1 MSINDMTAHNELPLP
16 EGVRLRCFNSR
27 EEQTVALAEE
37 VMAILQSGIKAQ
49 GRAAVAFSGGRTPI
63 PLFQQLRTEDLN
75 WAATQITLADDR
87 CLPLASPDSNAG
99 LITQQLLQEKAA
111 AAEFIPLWLDRYD
124 ALSHDAILAD
134 CQARLDA
141 LPELFDLVI
150 LGMGNDGHT
159 ASLFPCSD
167 ELDGALTTQQ
177 DCALLQPTTAPWQ
190 RLTLTPH
197 RLLRSRQHI
206 LHLCGEDKLNTL
218 TQALQPGTQRD
229 MPIRIFL
236 SQPLTIYWNP

>member
-1 MSINDMTAHNELPLP
+1 MSINDSILNGQSLP
-16 EGVRLRCFNSR
+16 EGITLRRFSNR
-27 EEQTVALAEE
+27 DEQTAALAEE
-37 VMAILQSGIKAQ
+37 VVALIQSGIRER
-49 GRAAVAFSGGRTPI
+49 GLAAVAFSGGRTPI
-63 PLFQQLRTEDLN
+63 PLFQQLRATDMN
-75 WAATQITLADDR
+75 WSATQITLADDR
-87 CLPLASPDSNAG
+87 CLPLASADSNAG

-124 ALSHDAILAD
+124 TLSHEAILAD
-134 CQARLDA
+134 CQARLHA

-167 ELDGALTTQQ
+167 ELDDALATRQ

-197 RLLRSRQHI
+197 RLQRSRRHI
-206 LHLCGEDKLNTL
+206 LHLCGEDKLHTL
-218 TQALQPGTQRD
+218 TQALQPGDQRD
-229 MPIRIFL
+229 MPIRIFF
-236 SQPLTIYWNP
+236 SQPLTIYWSP